1 MQYLDV
7 RPLNTC
13 NAILKYKT
21 LDNMNDT
28 VKSELK
34 HVCMRTH
41 FCKTKSIMMIDD
53 AAMYNVA
60 NEWAKKNIMKDPCSK
75 IEIKLN

>member
-34 HVCMRTH
+34 HVCMRTQ

-53 AAMYNVA
+53 AATML
-60 NEWAKKNIMKDPCSK
+60 EMS
-75 IEIKLN
+75 